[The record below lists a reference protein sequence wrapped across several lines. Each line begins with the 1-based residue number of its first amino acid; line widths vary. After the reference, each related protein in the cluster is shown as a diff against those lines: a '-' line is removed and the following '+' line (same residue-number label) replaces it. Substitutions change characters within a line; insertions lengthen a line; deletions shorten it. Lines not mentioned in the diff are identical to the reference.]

1 MRLFSLPALGLVLT
15 SKQTLYKTLMNGDR
29 LLVEWSK
36 GGRRPATTA
45 TDKLWDL
52 EEAPDP
58 LWASVSPFL
67 NEGGWTG
74 SSLRILPTLTALKWE

>member
-1 MRLFSLPALGLVLT
+1 
-15 SKQTLYKTLMNGDR
+15 MNGHR

-36 GGRRPATTA
+36 GGQRPAAYA

-52 EEAPDP
+52 EKAPDP

-74 SSLRILPTLTALKWE
+74 SSLRILPILTALKWE